1 MMEIFYHRLGTR
13 DGAWAGDWLG
23 RECWIE
29 EKAGMANRVI
39 AQEVKVVQRLT
50 DAYELIEPL
59 QEI

>member
-1 MMEIFYHRLGTR
+1 
-13 DGAWAGDWLG
+13 
-23 RECWIE
+23 
-29 EKAGMANRVI
+29 MANRVI